1 MEGRKKMEEF
11 YRKLKVGMKLKY
23 AFTTVIVTF
32 AVAMVVSLVSIVMM
46 NVDTYKFYKE
56 AYANSTLQMEIR
68 PDLSVL
74 VRAPYWMAD
83 WQIRK
88 FVDEKSD
95 WLYAHLR
102 EMEQKQ
108 KLEAARPKAA
118 PLNPGELQ
126 VLADEALRVI
136 PERVR
141 FYAPVVGVTYGRIT
155 IRNQRTRWGSCSA
168 KGNLNFNCL
177 LMKAP
182 PEVLDYVVVHELC
195 HRLEMN
201 HSPRFWAQ
209 VERVLPDYKVSR
221 KWLREHGNELMDLNP

>member
-1 MEGRKKMEEF
+1 MEKAQIRIIRSKRK
-11 YRKLKVGMKLKY
+11 
-23 AFTTVIVTF
+23 TV
-32 AVAMVVSLVSIVMM
+32 AL
-46 NVDTYKFYKE
+46 
-56 AYANSTLQMEIR
+56 EIR

-118 PLNPGELQ
+118 PLTPGELQ

-155 IRNQRTRWGSCSA
+155 IRNQRTLWGSCSA

>member
-1 MEGRKKMEEF
+1 MEKAQIRIIRSKRK
-11 YRKLKVGMKLKY
+11 
-23 AFTTVIVTF
+23 TV
-32 AVAMVVSLVSIVMM
+32 AL
-46 NVDTYKFYKE
+46 
-56 AYANSTLQMEIR
+56 EIR

-136 PERVR
+136 PERVQ

-155 IRNQRTRWGSCSA
+155 IRNQRTRWGSCS
-168 KGNLNFNCL
+168 GLPISDVCTIC
-177 LMKAP
+177 P
-182 PEVLDYVVVHELC
+182 
-195 HRLEMN
+195 LEIRCS
-201 HSPRFWAQ
+201 SPIS
-209 VERVLPDYKVSR
+209 VSCASTNALTSR
-221 KWLREHGNELMDLNP
+221 INSTRSNGSLGSSI

>member
-1 MEGRKKMEEF
+1 MEKAQIRIIRSKRK
-11 YRKLKVGMKLKY
+11 
-23 AFTTVIVTF
+23 TV
-32 AVAMVVSLVSIVMM
+32 AL
-46 NVDTYKFYKE
+46 
-56 AYANSTLQMEIR
+56 EIR

-168 KGNLNFNCL
+168 KGSLNFNWRL
-177 LMKAP
+177 ILAP
-182 PEVLDYVVVHELC
+182 EKVLEYVVVHELA
-195 HRLEMN
+195 HRKEMN
-201 HSPRFWAQ
+201 HSHAFYRV
-209 VERVLPDYKVSR
+209 VEDAMPDYRIYQRCLK
-221 KWLREHGNELMDLNP
+221 EHGRELWERA

>member
-1 MEGRKKMEEF
+1 MEKAQIRIIRSKRK
-11 YRKLKVGMKLKY
+11 
-23 AFTTVIVTF
+23 TV
-32 AVAMVVSLVSIVMM
+32 AL
-46 NVDTYKFYKE
+46 
-56 AYANSTLQMEIR
+56 EIR

-118 PLNPGELQ
+118 PLTPGELQ

-136 PERVR
+136 RN
-141 FYAPVVGVTYGRIT
+141 GYGFMPRL
-155 IRNQRTRWGSCSA
+155 SA
-168 KGNLNFNCL
+168 
-177 LMKAP
+177 
-182 PEVLDYVVVHELC
+182 
-195 HRLEMN
+195 
-201 HSPRFWAQ
+201 
-209 VERVLPDYKVSR
+209 
-221 KWLREHGNELMDLNP
+221 

>member
-1 MEGRKKMEEF
+1 MEKAQIRIIRSKRK
-11 YRKLKVGMKLKY
+11 
-23 AFTTVIVTF
+23 TV
-32 AVAMVVSLVSIVMM
+32 AL
-46 NVDTYKFYKE
+46 
-56 AYANSTLQMEIR
+56 EIR

-88 FVDEKSD
+88 FIDEKSD
-95 WLYAHLR
+95 WLYAHLQ
-102 EMEQKQ
+102 EMAQKQ
-108 KLEAARPKAA
+108 KENAMRPKVT
-118 PLNPGELQ
+118 PLSSEELQ
-126 VLADEALRVI
+126 ALADDALRII

-141 FYAPVVGVTYGRIT
+141 FYAPLVGVTYGRIT

-182 PEVLDYVVVHELC
+182 PQVLDYVVVHELC

-209 VERVLPDYKVSR
+209 VERVLPEYKNSR
-221 KWLREHGNELMDLNP
+221 KWLREHGNELMELNPK

>member
-1 MEGRKKMEEF
+1 MEKAQIRIIRSKRK
-11 YRKLKVGMKLKY
+11 
-23 AFTTVIVTF
+23 TV
-32 AVAMVVSLVSIVMM
+32 AL
-46 NVDTYKFYKE
+46 
-56 AYANSTLQMEIR
+56 EIR

-118 PLNPGELQ
+118 PLTPGELQ

-141 FYAPVVGVTYGRIT
+141 FMPGCRRDLWQDHHTKPAYTLGKL
-155 IRNQRTRWGSCSA
+155 QC
-168 KGNLNFNCL
+168 KGQ
-177 LMKAP
+177 
-182 PEVLDYVVVHELC
+182 
-195 HRLEMN
+195 
-201 HSPRFWAQ
+201 S
-209 VERVLPDYKVSR
+209 
-221 KWLREHGNELMDLNP
+221 

>member
-1 MEGRKKMEEF
+1 MEKAQIRIIRSKRK
-11 YRKLKVGMKLKY
+11 
-23 AFTTVIVTF
+23 TV
-32 AVAMVVSLVSIVMM
+32 AL
-46 NVDTYKFYKE
+46 
-56 AYANSTLQMEIR
+56 EIR

-126 VLADEALRVI
+126 VLADEALRII

-155 IRNQRTRWGSCSA
+155 IRNQRTRWGSCSS
-168 KGNLNFNCL
+168 KGHINLSL
-177 LMKAP
+177 YLMILP
-182 PEVLDYVVVHELC
+182 LRLSDYVLLHELC
-195 HRLEMN
+195 HTQEMN
-201 HSPRFWAQ
+201 HGPRFWT
-209 VERVLPDYKVSR
+209 LMDKVTQQQSGT
-221 KWLREHGNELMDLNP
+221 LRNELRHYPSPFR

>member
-1 MEGRKKMEEF
+1 MEKAQIRIIRSKRK
-11 YRKLKVGMKLKY
+11 
-23 AFTTVIVTF
+23 TV
-32 AVAMVVSLVSIVMM
+32 AL
-46 NVDTYKFYKE
+46 
-56 AYANSTLQMEIR
+56 EIR

-83 WQIRK
+83 WQFRK
-88 FVDEKSD
+88 FV
-95 WLYAHLR
+95 
-102 EMEQKQ
+102 
-108 KLEAARPKAA
+108 
-118 PLNPGELQ
+118 
-126 VLADEALRVI
+126 DEALRVI

>member
-1 MEGRKKMEEF
+1 MEKAQIRIIRSKRK
-11 YRKLKVGMKLKY
+11 
-23 AFTTVIVTF
+23 TV
-32 AVAMVVSLVSIVMM
+32 AL
-46 NVDTYKFYKE
+46 
-56 AYANSTLQMEIR
+56 EIR

-108 KLEAARPKAA
+108 KSEAARPKAA

-168 KGNLNFNCL
+168 KGNLSFNCL
-177 LMKAP
+177 LMAV
-182 PEVLDYVVVHELC
+182 PEHIRDYVIVHELC
-195 HRLEMN
+195 HRLHMD
-201 HSPRFWAQ
+201 HSPAFWDC
-209 VERVLPDYKVSR
+209 VSTIIPDYKACR
-221 KWLREHGNELMDLNP
+221 RWLRNEGALYMEALEKGQEYSLPSSPSSS

>member
-1 MEGRKKMEEF
+1 MEKAQIRIIRSKRK
-11 YRKLKVGMKLKY
+11 
-23 AFTTVIVTF
+23 TV
-32 AVAMVVSLVSIVMM
+32 AL
-46 NVDTYKFYKE
+46 
-56 AYANSTLQMEIR
+56 EIR

-126 VLADEALRVI
+126 ILKVKTARLR
-136 PERVR
+136 
-141 FYAPVVGVTYGRIT
+141 T
-155 IRNQRTRWGSCSA
+155 
-168 KGNLNFNCL
+168 
-177 LMKAP
+177 
-182 PEVLDYVVVHELC
+182 VVVFMPPVRR
-195 HRLEMN
+195 RL
-201 HSPRFWAQ
+201 RCVVCQ
-209 VERVLPDYKVSR
+209 V
-221 KWLREHGNELMDLNP
+221 LMPARGRPS

>member
-1 MEGRKKMEEF
+1 MEKAQIRIIRSKRK
-11 YRKLKVGMKLKY
+11 
-23 AFTTVIVTF
+23 TV
-32 AVAMVVSLVSIVMM
+32 AL
-46 NVDTYKFYKE
+46 
-56 AYANSTLQMEIR
+56 EIR

-136 PERVR
+136 PERVQ

-182 PEVLDYVVVHELC
+182 PEVLDYVVIHELC
-195 HRLEMN
+195 HLKEMN
-201 HSPRFWAQ
+201 HSKAFWDE
-209 VERVLPDYKVSR
+209 VGKVMPEYETYKL
-221 KWLREHGNELMDLNP
+221 WLKENGWKL